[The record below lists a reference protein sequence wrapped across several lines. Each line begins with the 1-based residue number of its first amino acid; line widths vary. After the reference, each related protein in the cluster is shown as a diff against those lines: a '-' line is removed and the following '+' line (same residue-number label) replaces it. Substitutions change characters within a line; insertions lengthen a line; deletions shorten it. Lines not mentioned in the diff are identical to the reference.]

1 MPKGCRGDR
10 KQLPNYHLMMSR
22 KTKHTNRRQ
31 TVAERER
38 LDMDFWNVLEEI
50 FWNIFYALIHYRFA
64 ISPHAKDFK
73 YPWRLAISRRRRYVK
88 FDKSA
93 APTPSSSKTFN
104 ISSLQMFD
112 CLANGLQL
120 AVFALVICVC
130 LFFFCGAQNETE
142 IKNWNSIKFQPA
154 NPDRKVTPE
163 HWLLRGN
170 NLYHTQLNPKQLN
183 CQLRCH
189 PNPLF
194 IHIHLFFDFGSSLRL
209 PEDRED
215 VVICWLSPGDGK

>member
-1 MPKGCRGDR
+1 MPRTLNILEDLQYLEDGDTWSSIKVR
-10 KQLPNYHLMMSR
+10 RPPPLHPRHLISAPYR
-22 KTKHTNRRQ
+22 CS
-31 TVAERER
+31 TVWR
-38 LDMDFWNVLEEI
+38 MD
-50 FWNIFYALIHYRFA
+50 Y
-64 ISPHAKDFK
+64 S
-73 YPWRLAISRRRRYVK
+73 WR
-88 FDKSA
+88 
-93 APTPSSSKTFN
+93 
-104 ISSLQMFD
+104 
-112 CLANGLQL
+112 CLLL
-120 AVFALVICVC
+120 WFVC
-130 LFFFCGAQNETE
+130 ACFFFCGAQNETE

-194 IHIHLFFDFGSSLRL
+194 IHIHLFFDFGSSFRL